1 MKASR
6 KTGRTGTLK
15 RLRFPDAEKAQP
27 WLPMLLD
34 AYAIADEG
42 IMTAV
47 RERTA
52 ETGERLACSK
62 GCDACC
68 RTHRD
73 IPVYPLELV
82 GIYWFVVEMLTG
94 EVRGSVK
101 KQLVSHGGDDP
112 CPFLVEGTCAIH
124 PLRPMACRQFNV
136 FNRPCGEG
144 EDAFHSRRQDVL
156 TPLQES
162 ADRAFA
168 IMLPLRHYRGRG
180 EEEGHPERLPAYPCP
195 QSPDLCLDGAG
206 EAHGRLRFQEDAGP
220 GGLTAFPLYR
230 LFDSSIFSSAVSNR
244 VSPRRARRR

>member
-1 MKASR
+1 MVLERHETERNGDGERTLCPPPEETLKASR
-6 KTGRTGTLK
+6 KTSRTGTLK

-34 AYAIADEG
+34 AYAVADEG

-47 RERTA
+47 RARTA

-68 RTHRD
+68 STHRD

-94 EVRGSVK
+94 QSRESVK
-101 KQLVSHGGDDP
+101 KQLATLGGDDS
-112 CPFLVEGTCAIH
+112 CPFLVDGACAIH

-136 FNRPCGEG
+136 FNRPCAEG

-156 TPLQES
+156 TPLQEYT
-162 ADRAFA
+162 DRAFA
-168 IMLPLRHYRGRG
+168 IMLPFYGITG
-180 EEEGHPERLPAYPCP
+180 EEEKKRAVRSGYLHTLVRN
-195 QSPDLCLDGAG
+195 
-206 EAHGRLRFQEDAGP
+206 LRTNAWTE
-220 GGLTAFPLYR
+220 L
-230 LFDSSIFSSAVSNR
+230 
-244 VSPRRARRR
+244 ARRMGDYDFRRTSVRGR